1 MLSTSDRVSSF
12 IKSHY
17 LTKSHHQPCFLV
29 YYAPHSHWTVLPF
42 KFAMGRSPR
51 YRSAQQEPLY
61 VTGRWRWSGPC
72 GHLRP
77 TPIVPR
83 LLHAQYGIPCHAE
96 AGQRLLSG
104 GRTQSRPTGN
114 TRGGLRRCD
123 AAPATPTRQDAT
135 AHGGVAR
142 LHLRDT
148 ALRRPSGHTGL
159 QARPALLPLQLW
171 WRPPTSQMA

>member
-1 MLSTSDRVSSF
+1 
-12 IKSHY
+12 
-17 LTKSHHQPCFLV
+17 
-29 YYAPHSHWTVLPF
+29 
-42 KFAMGRSPR
+42 MGRSPR

-171 WRPPTSQMA
+171 WRSLPDISDGVESVERWTVHGTKNEGRESGGQAIVLEKAARSKEPVPS